1 MLKDQAQFEIVEEAL
16 RKDGSIAR
24 FEEECGPVKGRMMI
38 TITDIPEGVK
48 LTEKRD
54 TAPIAFEASFD
65 FYNST
70 AGIALYT
77 KDRTPATGIWVT
89 LQEEDAEAPE
99 GGWIEFFIKTL
110 VSSIDDDGSYG
121 VPIYSLVS
129 DTADLTVVP
138 TAPGTV

>member
-89 LQEEDAEAPE
+89 LQEEDAEAPT

>member
-16 RKDGSIAR
+16 RKDGSIVR
-24 FEEECGPVKGRMMI
+24 FEKECGPVKGRMMI
-38 TITDIPEGVK
+38 TITDIPEGIK
-48 LTEKRD
+48 IAEKRD
-54 TAPIAFEASFD
+54 TAPTAFEASFD
-65 FYNST
+65 FYDST
-70 AGIALYT
+70 VGIALYT

-89 LQEEDAEAPE
+89 PQEEDAEAPA
-99 GGWIEFFIKTL
+99 GDWIEFFIKTL

-121 VPIYSLVS
+121 IPIYSLVS